1 MIKSLKRV
9 LFPVVLFTSSVVALA
24 ASHPKAIRHHS
35 PSVVKTV
42 VRKSATAVRSEEIMK
57 VYDSLQLNASGL
69 SEGAFFSALAGLQQ
83 LVAEGKLQNDS
94 IISIVD
100 FSLPSTEKRLFV
112 IDLNNKKLLFNTL
125 VSHGRNSG
133 QNNATS
139 FSNRPNSFKSS
150 LGFYVTGQ
158 TYSGKHGLSLRLIGE
173 ERGINDNAERRGIVM
188 HSADYV
194 NDEWARGTG
203 RIGRSEGCPAIPE
216 EISDEVI
223 STICNGSCLF
233 LYSPDRF
240 YLAHSRYISK
250 A

>member
-1 MIKSLKRV
+1 MTKSLKQV
-9 LFPVVLFTSSVVALA
+9 LFPVVLLTSSLVAFA
-24 ASHPKAIRHHS
+24 AARPKAIHHRG
-35 PSVVKTV
+35 PSVVKV
-42 VRKSATAVRSEEIMK
+42 AARKSAAAVRSEEMMK
-57 VYDSLQLNASGL
+57 VYDSLQLNATGL
-69 SEGAFFSALAGLQQ
+69 SEGAFFSAVAGLQQ

-94 IISIVD
+94 IVSIVD

-112 IDLNNKKLLFNTL
+112 IDLNNKKILFNTL

-133 QNNATS
+133 ENNATS

-150 LGFYVTGQ
+150 LGFYITGQ

-216 EISDEVI
+216 EVSDEVI
-223 STICNGSCLF
+223 GTISNGSCLF
-233 LYSPDRF
+233 LYSPDKF
-240 YLAHSRYISK
+240 YLAHSRY
-250 A
+250 AAGV